1 MTQANLT
8 QKQEEQLA
16 QALELTQQFEQKL
29 QELDQF
35 SDAFV
40 QKYKRESIFN
50 SFKERINLG
59 QQNQIPIEAKLI
71 LLGEVIYAAEKQ
83 DITPNQARK
92 LEELLGLSK
101 YIQNYSKIREQ
112 AILGELV

>member
-8 QKQEEQLA
+8 QEQKKQLA

-50 SFKERINLG
+50 SFKEKINLG
-59 QQNQIPIEAKLI
+59 WQNQIPIEAKLI
-71 LLGEVIYAAEKQ
+71 LLGEVIYATERQ
-83 DITPNQARK
+83 DITPKQAIK

-101 YIQNYSKIREQ
+101 NLQDYSKIREQ
-112 AILGELV
+112 AILGKLV